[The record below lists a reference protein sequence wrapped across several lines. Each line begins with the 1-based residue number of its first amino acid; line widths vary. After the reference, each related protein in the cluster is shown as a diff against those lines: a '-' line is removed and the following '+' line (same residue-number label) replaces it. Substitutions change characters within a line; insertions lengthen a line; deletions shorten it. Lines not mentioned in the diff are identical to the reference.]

1 MLVLAG
7 ALGRA
12 PKHLSIEERIGW
24 MMKHAGTSILITS
37 LTDML
42 AFALSTT
49 TRFLSLPPS
58 LPASLPPSLPPSL
71 PLSHTHT
78 FALLS
83 SAKQLSQT
91 CLLVFAWC
99 TTTRFPALQYL
110 CIYACVVSQKW

>member
-1 MLVLAG
+1 LVDGMLVLAG

-58 LPASLPPSLPPSL
+58 LPPSPS
-71 PLSHTHT
+71 LSHT
-78 FALLS
+78 LS
-83 SAKQLSQT
+83 LCYPQPSNSLSD
-91 CLLVFAWC
+91 LLVFAWC
-99 TTTRFPALQYL
+99 TTTRFSALQYS
-110 CIYACVVSQKW
+110 CNYACVV